1 MTSLIPLGHDLWTV
15 EGAPIRG
22 AGGFDFPT
30 RMCIARLTDGSLWV
44 HSPIALNASLTS
56 EIAGL
61 GPVRHL
67 VAPNDL
73 HHRFL
78 ADWAAAYPDAR
89 IYAAPGVAQKSPGV
103 VVDEGLEP
111 ESPAIWADLF
121 QQVIFDGNMITTEVV
136 FFHHPSGTLIFTD
149 LLQQM
154 PSGWYKGWRATV
166 ARADLMTGDYPSV
179 PRKFRI
185 AFRNRRAM
193 RAAIAKLRRLP
204 VQKIVMAHGP
214 VVETNAAKVL
224 DTAFAWAR

>member
-15 EGAPIRG
+15 EGAPVRG

-30 RMCIARLTDGSLWV
+30 RMCLARLTDGSLWV
-44 HSPIALNASLTS
+44 HSPIAFDASLKA
-56 EIAGL
+56 EIARL

-78 ADWAAAYPDAR
+78 SDWAAAHPTA
-89 IYAAPGVAQKSPGV
+89 IVHGAPGVAQKSPGV
-103 VVDEGLEP
+103 TVNAELETDP
-111 ESPAIWADLF
+111 PAHWADLF

-136 FFHHPSGTLIFTD
+136 FFHQPSGTLIFTD

-166 ARADLMTGDYPSV
+166 ARADLMTGSAPSV

-185 AFRNRRAM
+185 AFRNRRAL
-193 RAAIAKLRRLP
+193 RAAITRLRRLP
-204 VQKIVMAHGP
+204 VQKLVMAHGP
-214 VVETNAAKVL
+214 VVETNAAKL
-224 DTAFAWAR
+224 LEHAFAWAR

>member
-15 EGAPIRG
+15 VGAPVRG

-30 RMCIARLTDGSLWV
+30 RMCLARLTDGSLWV
-44 HSPIALNASLTS
+44 HSPIALDAHLKA
-56 EIAGL
+56 EISRL

-78 ADWAAAYPDAR
+78 SVWAATYPEA
-89 IYAAPGVAQKSPGV
+89 IVHAAPGVAQKSPGV
-103 VVDEGLEP
+103 VVNDVLGLEP
-111 ESPAIWADLF
+111 PAIWADLF
-121 QQVIFDGNMITTEVV
+121 AQVIFDGNMITTEVV

-193 RAAIAKLRRLP
+193 RAAITQVRRLP
-204 VQKIVMAHGP
+204 VQQIVMAHGP
-214 VVETNAAKVL
+214 VVELNAAKVL
-224 DTAFAWAR
+224 DHAFAWAR

>member
-15 EGAPIRG
+15 EGAAIRG

-30 RMCIARLTDGSLWV
+30 RMCLARLTDGSLWV
-44 HSPIALNASLTS
+44 HSPIALTAALTS
-56 EIAGL
+56 EIARL

-78 ADWAAAYPDAR
+78 SDWAAAFPAA
-89 IYAAPGVAQKSPGV
+89 IVHAAPGVAQKSPGV
-103 VVDEGLEP
+103 VVDDVLTP
-111 ESPAIWADLF
+111 DPPAIWADLF

-136 FFHHPSGTLIFTD
+136 FFHQPSGTLIFTD

-154 PSGWYKGWRATV
+154 PSGWYKGGRATV

-179 PRKFRI
+179 PRKVRI
-185 AFRNRRAM
+185 AFRNRRAL

-204 VQKIVMAHGP
+204 VQQIVMAHGP
-214 VVETNAAKVL
+214 VVKENAAKAL
-224 DTAFAWAR
+224 DNAFAWAR